1 MDKEKVLSD
10 QLNYLVRTEAKE
22 FTITK
27 FGVEFTHNK
36 EGLIQEYDVDITFDY
51 QGKIDPEIYDFTYDI
66 QKMSQK
72 LQEIIA
78 KYPITP
84 QGKIK
89 MDYQNFISVDGIIWN
104 IDFRFDESHVFNMS
118 FKIDLSLAE

>member
-1 MDKEKVLSD
+1 MDKKVLID
-10 QLNYLVRTEAKE
+10 KLNYLVRQEAKD
-22 FTITK
+22 FTIK
-27 FGVEFTHNK
+27 EFGVEFVYNK
-36 EGLIQEYDVDITFDY
+36 QGLINEYFVNIAFDY
-51 QGKIDPEIYDFTYDI
+51 QGKIDPEIYDFAHDI
-66 QKMSQK
+66 QRMSQK

-84 QGKIK
+84 QGKIN

-118 FKIDLSLAE
+118 FKIDLAVAE